1 MAIQKPPPRYSS
13 EYSSLIADMTI
24 KYTKIP
30 VHAKSKYRLV
40 DIQRLRT
47 IMATTQMVARTQTDC
62 QVPVFLIHRAL
73 RQEYRNS
80 NGFSATRTNSNIQ
93 RANTDFVTLAH
104 ENGRA

>member
-1 MAIQKPPPRYSS
+1 
-13 EYSSLIADMTI
+13 MTI

-30 VHAKSKYRLV
+30 VHAKSKYKLV
-40 DIQRLRT
+40 DIQRPRA
-47 IMATTQMVARTQTDC
+47 IMATIQTVARTQTYC
-62 QVPVFLIHRAL
+62 QVSIFLIHRAL

-93 RANTDFVTLAH
+93 RANTDLVTLAR